1 MGDRSINNKEPKKK
15 KKSDATAS
23 APSFSQ
29 RPIMVQPELIK
40 KKKKEK

>member
-15 KKSDATAS
+15 KKSDAMAS
-23 APSFSQ
+23 APSFFQ
-29 RPIMVQPELIK
+29 RPVIPQPELIK